1 MTELKKDYYHTGL
14 NEQQV
19 AESREKNGANLLTPP
34 KRTSLWKLY
43 LEKFDDPVIR
53 VLLIAAMFSLLISVI
68 EHEYAETIGIFFAIF
83 LATGIGF
90 YFEYDAS
97 KKFDLLN
104 AVNEET
110 AVKVLRNGKVREIPR
125 KDVVVGDIIM
135 LETGEEIPAD
145 GELLEAISM
154 QINESNLTGEPIVE
168 KTTDEAHFDEEATYA
183 SNMVMRG
190 TTVVDG
196 HGIMKVL
203 RVGDATEIG
212 KVAKQSTEQSEEPTP
227 LNIQLSK
234 LAQFIGTVGFSVAMA
249 TFLVFFIKDVLF
261 VSSVEY
267 KGTLFDNLIGAKI
280 ISIAAILGLMIAS
293 IKMWMP
299 HKYSLAINR
308 RSSGFWSL
316 IGISSFL
323 LVSIIAFAAY
333 GLSSNELNNWQAYVA
348 IFQIVLKYFMMAV
361 TLIVVAVP
369 EGLPMSVTLSLAL
382 NMRRML
388 STNNLVRKMHA
399 CETMGAVTVICT
411 DKTGTLT
418 QNLMQV
424 HETRFYG
431 LKESGKLADDEIS
444 KLIQEG
450 ISANSTAFLE
460 NGEDGSKPKG
470 VGNPTE
476 VALLLWLN
484 SQDVNYLE
492 LREDAKVYDQLTFST
507 ERKFMATLVHSSLLD
522 KKILYVKGAPEIVLG
537 KCKKVILEDKT
548 VSASE
553 YLPTVEAQLLAYQ
566 NMAMRTLGFAYK
578 IVDADSSN
586 DCVDLAAGNDLN
598 FLGVVAISDPI
609 RLDVPAA
616 VEKCQSAGIN
626 VKIVTGDTP
635 GTAKEIARQIG
646 LWTDADTDWNHITGA
661 GFAELSDE
669 ELLKRVLD
677 LKIMS
682 RARPTDKQR
691 LVQLLQQKGAVV
703 AVTGDGTN
711 DAPALNHAQVGLSMG
726 TGTSVAKE
734 ASDITLLDDS
744 FNSISTA
751 VMWGR
756 SLYKNIQRFIVFQL
770 TINFVA
776 LLIVLLGAFVGTEL
790 PLTVTQMLWVN
801 LIMDTFAAL
810 ALASIPPSDA
820 VMKEKPRKKADF
832 IITKQMRYNILSVG
846 TVFLILL
853 LGMITYYTGGDGI
866 MTVHNL
872 TVFFTTFVMLQFWNL
887 FNTRVFG
894 TNDSAF
900 KGLSKSYGLEF
911 VLFLIIGGQFL
922 IVQLGGKVF
931 RTEPLELKTWLA
943 IIGLTSVVLWAGEI
957 VRFFKRL
964 KSN

>member
-1 MTELKKDYYHTGL
+1 MATLNDDNHLGL
-14 NEQQV
+14 NDKQV
-19 AESREKNGANLLTPP
+19 LESRQKYGENLLTPP
-34 KRTSLWKLY
+34 KRPSLWKLY
-43 LEKFDDPVIR
+43 LEKFEDPVVR
-53 VLLIAAMFSLLISVI
+53 VLLVAAAFSLLISFM
-68 EHEYAETIGIFFAIF
+68 HNEYAETLGIFFAIF

-90 YFEYDAS
+90 YFEYDAN

-110 AVKVLRNGKVREIPR
+110 LVKVIRNGKVHEIPR
-125 KDVVVGDIIM
+125 KEVVVGDIVV

-145 GELLEAISM
+145 GELLEAISL
-154 QINESNLTGEPIVE
+154 QINESNLTGEPVVD
-168 KTTDEAHFDEEATYA
+168 KTIIEADFDEEATYA

-196 HGIMKVL
+196 HGMMRVL
-203 RVGDATEIG
+203 KVGDATEIG
-212 KVAKQSTEQSEEPTP
+212 KVARQSTEETTEPTP
-227 LNIQLSK
+227 LNLQLTK
-234 LAQFIGTVGFSVAMA
+234 LAKLISWIGYSVAGI
-249 TFLVFFIKDVLF
+249 TFLIFFLKDVVLAYDF
-261 VSSVEY
+261 SSLHGWEGWLPVLED
-267 KGTLFDNLIGAKI
+267 T
-280 ISIAAILGLMIAS
+280 
-293 IKMWMP
+293 
-299 HKYSLAINR
+299 
-308 RSSGFWSL
+308 
-316 IGISSFL
+316 
-323 LVSIIAFAAY
+323 
-333 GLSSNELNNWQAYVA
+333 
-348 IFQIVLKYFMMAV
+348 LKYFMMAV

-399 CETMGAVTVICT
+399 CETMGAITVVCT

-424 HETRFYG
+424 HETKFYG
-431 LKESGKLADDEIS
+431 LKDEKQLGNDELS
-444 KLIQEG
+444 NLVKEG
-450 ISANSTAFLE
+450 ISTNSTAFLE
-460 NGEDGSKPKG
+460 EAAEGGKPKG

-484 SQDVNYLE
+484 AQNIDYLE
-492 LREDAKVYDQLTFST
+492 VREAAKVLDQLTFST
-507 ERKFMATLVHSSLLD
+507 ERKFMATLVQSPLLG
-522 KKILYVKGAPEIVLG
+522 KKILYVKGAPEIVFG
-537 KCKKVILEDKT
+537 KCKQVMLGDKT
-548 VSASE
+548 VDAKE
-553 YLPTVEAQLLAYQ
+553 CRPQVEAQLLAYQ

-578 IVDADSSN
+578 VVDADAPA
-586 DCVDLAAGNDLN
+586 DAADLASMNDLT

-609 RLDVPAA
+609 RADVPAA
-616 VEKCQSAGIN
+616 VAKCQSAGID

-635 GTAKEIARQIG
+635 GTATEIARQIG
-646 LWTDADTDWNHITGA
+646 LWQPEDTERNRITGA
-661 GFAELSDE
+661 EFAELSDE
-669 ELLKRVLD
+669 VLLDRVMD

-756 SLYKNIQRFIVFQL
+756 SLYKNIQRFICFQL

-776 LLIVLLGAFVGTEL
+776 LLIVLIGSVIGTEL

-810 ALASIPPSDA
+810 ALASIPPSES
-820 VMKEKPRKKADF
+820 VMREKPRKKTDF
-832 IITKQMRYNILSVG
+832 IITPAMRNNILGVG
-846 TVFLILL
+846 TIFLAALM
-853 LGMITYYTGGDGI
+853 GMILYFDKMDGG
-866 MTVHNL
+866 MNVQHL
-872 TVFFTTFVMLQFWNL
+872 TVFFTFFVMLQFWNL
-887 FNTRVFG
+887 FNARVFG

-900 KGLSKSYGLEF
+900 KGITKSYGLEF
-911 VLFLIIGGQFL
+911 VVIAILVGQFL
-922 IVQLGGKVF
+922 IVQFGGKVF
-931 RTEPLELKTWLA
+931 RTEPLDLITWLK
-943 IIGLTSVVLWAGEI
+943 IIGVSSLVLWIGELI
-957 VRFFKRL
+957 RWIQRIKQRNSDA
-964 KSN
+964 K

>member
-1 MTELKKDYYHTGL
+1 MTETKNDYYHIGL
-14 NEQQV
+14 NDQQV
-19 AESREKNGANLLTPP
+19 IESREKNGANLLTPP

-53 VLLIAAMFSLLISVI
+53 VLLIAAVFSLLISVI
-68 EHEYAETIGIFFAIF
+68 EKEYAETIGIFFAIF

-110 AVKVLRNGKVREIPR
+110 AVKVLRNGKVHEVPR
-125 KDVVVGDIIM
+125 KDIVVGDIIM
-135 LETGEEIPAD
+135 LETGEEVPAD
-145 GELLEAISM
+145 GELIEAISM
-154 QINESNLTGEPIVE
+154 QINESNLTGEPVVE
-168 KTTDEAHFDEEATYA
+168 KTTDESLFDEEATYA

-212 KVAKQSTEQSEEPTP
+212 KVAKQSAEQSLEPTP

-249 TFLVFFIKDVLF
+249 TFLVFFIKDALF
-261 VSSVEY
+261 ISSVEY
-267 KGTLFDNLIGAKI
+267 QGALFDNLIGAKI
-280 ISIAAILGLMIAS
+280 LSIAAILGLMIAS

-299 HKYSLAINR
+299 HKFSSAINR
-308 RSSGFWSL
+308 RTSWFWSL
-316 IGISSFL
+316 MGVLSFL
-323 LVSIIAFAAY
+323 LVSAISFAAY
-333 GLSSNELNNWQAYVA
+333 GLDSSELNNWQAYIA

-424 HETRFYG
+424 HETKFYG

-460 NGEDGSKPKG
+460 DTNGNEKPKG

-476 VALLLWLN
+476 VALLLWLD
-484 SQDVNYLE
+484 SQNVNYLK

-507 ERKFMATLVHSSLLD
+507 ERKFMATLVQSSLLG

-537 KCKKVILEDKT
+537 KCKQVVLGDKT

-553 YLPTVEAQLLAYQ
+553 YRSTVESQLLAYQ

-578 IVDADSSN
+578 IVDADAKG

-616 VEKCQSAGIN
+616 VGKCQSAGID

-669 ELLKRVLD
+669 ELLDRVLD

-776 LLIVLLGAFVGTEL
+776 LLIVLLGSFVGTEL

-810 ALASIPPSDA
+810 ALASIPPSDS
-820 VMKEKPRKKADF
+820 VMKEKPRKGTDF
-832 IITKQMRYNILSVG
+832 IITKKMRYNILSVG
-846 TVFLILL
+846 MVFLVLL
-853 LGMITYYTGGDGI
+853 LGMITYYTGDDGV

-872 TVFFTTFVMLQFWNL
+872 TLFFTTFVMLQFWNL
-887 FNTRVFG
+887 FNARVFG

-900 KGLSKSYGLEF
+900 KGLSKSYGLEL
-911 VLFLIIGGQFL
+911 VLLLIIGGQFL
-922 IVQLGGKVF
+922 IVQFGGKVF
-931 RTEPLELKTWLA
+931 RTEPLEWQTWIVIL
-943 IIGLTSVVLWAGEI
+943 GLTSIVLWVGEI
-957 VRFFKRL
+957 IRLFKRL

>member
-1 MTELKKDYYHTGL
+1 
-14 NEQQV
+14 
-19 AESREKNGANLLTPP
+19 
-34 KRTSLWKLY
+34 
-43 LEKFDDPVIR
+43 
-53 VLLIAAMFSLLISVI
+53 
-68 EHEYAETIGIFFAIF
+68 
-83 LATGIGF
+83 
-90 YFEYDAS
+90 
-97 KKFDLLN
+97 
-104 AVNEET
+104 
-110 AVKVLRNGKVREIPR
+110 
-125 KDVVVGDIIM
+125 
-135 LETGEEIPAD
+135 
-145 GELLEAISM
+145 
-154 QINESNLTGEPIVE
+154 
-168 KTTDEAHFDEEATYA
+168 
-183 SNMVMRG
+183 
-190 TTVVDG
+190 
-196 HGIMKVL
+196 
-203 RVGDATEIG
+203 
-212 KVAKQSTEQSEEPTP
+212 
-227 LNIQLSK
+227 
-234 LAQFIGTVGFSVAMA
+234 
-249 TFLVFFIKDVLF
+249 
-261 VSSVEY
+261 
-267 KGTLFDNLIGAKI
+267 
-280 ISIAAILGLMIAS
+280 
-293 IKMWMP
+293 
-299 HKYSLAINR
+299 
-308 RSSGFWSL
+308 
-316 IGISSFL
+316 
-323 LVSIIAFAAY
+323 
-333 GLSSNELNNWQAYVA
+333 
-348 IFQIVLKYFMMAV
+348 
-361 TLIVVAVP
+361 
-369 EGLPMSVTLSLAL
+369 
-382 NMRRML
+382 
-388 STNNLVRKMHA
+388 
-399 CETMGAVTVICT
+399 
-411 DKTGTLT
+411 
-418 QNLMQV
+418 
-424 HETRFYG
+424 
-431 LKESGKLADDEIS
+431 
-444 KLIQEG
+444 
-450 ISANSTAFLE
+450 
-460 NGEDGSKPKG
+460 
-470 VGNPTE
+470 
-476 VALLLWLN
+476 
-484 SQDVNYLE
+484 
-492 LREDAKVYDQLTFST
+492 
-507 ERKFMATLVHSSLLD
+507 MATLVHSSLLD